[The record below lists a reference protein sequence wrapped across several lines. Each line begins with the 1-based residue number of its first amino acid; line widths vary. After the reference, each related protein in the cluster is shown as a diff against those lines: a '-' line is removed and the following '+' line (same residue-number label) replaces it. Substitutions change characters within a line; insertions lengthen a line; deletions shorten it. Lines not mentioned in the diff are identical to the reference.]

1 MNILKDLRHAARL
14 LLRAPAFSVAII
26 VSLGL
31 GFAISATTMAV
42 VNAYF
47 VRSLPYPA
55 ADRLYNVI
63 YAKPGELQPQGLAAL
78 DWASLGDV
86 VEVALASDP
95 DVLYLTEGGYT
106 QSAACSHVTVGFL
119 EGLGIRPALG
129 RTLRDSDTA
138 DGAEPA
144 VLISHAIWR
153 DRFDLDPDVL
163 GRRFR
168 AYSAESERTTTTMTI
183 VGVLPEEFW
192 TSRRVDVLLPL
203 RQGAVTTYMVRL
215 RDGVP
220 VGQAERRI
228 TEQTR
233 AAATAIPAQ
242 WDGVQLRSVHE
253 QYVTDLRPVIRAV
266 TVAAALVLV
275 IACANVALL
284 MLLRATRRQKE
295 VALRTALGA
304 GRVDVLRMLVTEA
317 FVLSAAACAAGL
329 AMTGLTL
336 RTLAPLIEQNL
347 GRRVPGGPSSIT
359 IDATVVGVVAALG
372 LVIAFVLSLAPL
384 LSTWRTDLF
393 NALRRDGQGAVGSL
407 TGRRARSVLT
417 AVEVAGALALL
428 VGCGVMVRTVG
439 HLTSIDLGFETAQI
453 VRAQFSLPS
462 QPYRD
467 KAALLGFYDR
477 LLERMDS
484 SAGLADWPSF
494 AQTVRH
500 PIEVERT
507 EGAGISEL
515 RVGVM
520 SVTGAYFQTL
530 GLRLVDGRL
539 FEAADR
545 SGAEPVA
552 VISEALARRLWP
564 DGGAVGS
571 RIRTA
576 EEPSVRAPLTVWR
589 TIVGVTAN
597 VRQTFTD
604 DDLLDVYIPFL
615 QAPNRF
621 ASLYLKTDAPLSS
634 WLGHLRTVV
643 AGINSEVAVAAS
655 PALAIDANELLA
667 RPRFLASLM
676 TGFGVFAALLAVLG
690 IYGVVSYGVQQ
701 REREIAIRMALGATA
716 GGVTTMLVR
725 HGAAI
730 LAVGMV
736 GGLIAASGVT
746 RMLQAQL
753 HGVGP
758 FDVTTLVV
766 TAAALGSAGL
776 LATWWPARCAAR
788 RNPLDALKGD

>member
-1 MNILKDLRHAARL
+1 MNVLRDLRHAARL
-14 LLRAPAFSVAII
+14 LLRAPAFSLAII

-55 ADRLYNVI
+55 ADRLYNVL
-63 YAKPGELQPQGLAAL
+63 YARTGELQPQGLAAV
-78 DWASLGDV
+78 DWASLSDV

-106 QSAACSHVTVGFL
+106 QSASCSHVTVGFL
-119 EGLGIRPALG
+119 EGLGVRPALG
-129 RTLRDSDTA
+129 RTLSDSDTA
-138 DGAEPA
+138 DRAEPS

-153 DRFDLDPDVL
+153 DRFDLDPNVI

-168 AYSAESERTTTTMTI
+168 AYSAESERATTTMTI

-215 RDGVP
+215 REGVP

-233 AAATAIPAQ
+233 AVATAIPAL

-253 QYVTDLRPVIRAV
+253 QYVTDLRPVLRAV

-304 GRVDVLRMLVTEA
+304 GRVDVLRMLVTEG

-329 AMTGLTL
+329 ALTGLTL
-336 RTLAPLIEQNL
+336 RTLAPVIEQNL
-347 GRRVPGGPSSIT
+347 GRRVPGGPSAIT
-359 IDATVVGVVAALG
+359 VDATVVGVVAALG
-372 LVIAFVLSLAPL
+372 LVIALVLSLAPL
-384 LSTWRTDLF
+384 LATWRTDLF
-393 NALRRDGQGAVGSL
+393 NALRRDSQGGIGSL

-417 AVEVAGALALL
+417 AAEIAGALALL

-439 HLTSIDLGFETAQI
+439 HLTNTDLGFETAGI

-467 KAALLGFYDR
+467 KAALVGFYDR

-484 SAGLADWPSF
+484 SASLADWPSF

-500 PIEVERT
+500 PIEI
-507 EGAGISEL
+507 EGVDTTAPGDL
-515 RVGVM
+515 QVGVM
-520 SVTGAYFQTL
+520 SVTGTYFQTL
-530 GLRLVDGRL
+530 GMRAIDGR
-539 FEAADR
+539 FIEAQDR
-545 SGAEPVA
+545 DGAEPVA

-564 DGGAVGS
+564 NGGAVGK

-589 TIVGVTAN
+589 TVVGVTAN

-604 DDLLDVYIPFL
+604 DDLLDIYLPFL

-634 WLGHLRTVV
+634 WLGHLRSVV
-643 AGINSEVAVAAS
+643 AEINPEVAVAAS
-655 PALAIDANELLA
+655 PALASSANELLA
-667 RPRFLASLM
+667 GPRFLASLM
-676 TGFGVFAALLAVLG
+676 TGFAVFAALLAVLG
-690 IYGVVSYGVQQ
+690 VYGVVSYGVQQ

-716 GGVTTMLVR
+716 GGVTTMLVK

-730 LAVGMV
+730 LAVGIV

-758 FDVTTLVV
+758 FDLLTLIV

-776 LATWWPARCAAR
+776 LATWWPARRAAR
-788 RNPLDALKGD
+788 RSPLDALKGD